1 MLDFK
6 LKYRLSDSTRCRRWQ
21 ILSLERRKKILEFF
35 QEEHFDSGKAQHPQI
50 ASERNSSRKQLL
62 QRRVSARIPSVTDA
76 IRSPTAIGFCPD
88 SRDILEKNS
97 AKVILP
103 WGTF

>member
-6 LKYRLSDSTRCRRWQ
+6 LKFRLSDSTRCRRWQ

-76 IRSPTAIGFCPD
+76 IRRRLRSD
-88 SRDILEKNS
+88 SART
-97 AKVILP
+97 V
-103 WGTF
+103 GTFWRKTPLK